1 MLNKN
6 KKGEKEAIELLEKI
20 GLSFDH
26 NYSDQFKES
35 MPDLLLLD
43 GNYIEVTHTKHKPN
57 NDCYYM
63 SPSNEKYFKDNRE
76 LFKGIEVHPYDKK
89 KLSHLRKMIKE
100 SKINELIKI
109 PNDFLETKDIFII
122 SKHREKILNTIN
134 NLSDDDKNKYSDEL
148 FDFDMLLSR
157 YCAFIFDGGQH
168 EIYNEDTIIKA
179 INIKKSKKEKY
190 GVGDKN
196 VDCFIW
202 VFSYEY
208 RIIENYFKSR
218 NYNSAYNKL
227 INDLSSQE
235 FENIYIGK
243 YDFDK
248 QDYDMNEL
256 FHFNRKEY
264 GLRHI
269 VIE

>member
-1 MLNKN
+1 
-6 KKGEKEAIELLEKI
+6 
-20 GLSFDH
+20 
-26 NYSDQFKES
+26 
-35 MPDLLLLD
+35 
-43 GNYIEVTHTKHKPN
+43 
-57 NDCYYM
+57 
-63 SPSNEKYFKDNRE
+63 
-76 LFKGIEVHPYDKK
+76 
-89 KLSHLRKMIKE
+89 MIRE
-100 SKINELIKI
+100 SKISKLVKI
-109 PNDFLETKDIFII
+109 PNDFLVSKDIFII
-122 SKHREKILNTIN
+122 NKHHENILKAIN
-134 NLSDDDKNKYSDEL
+134 NLSYDVKNKYIDEL
-148 FDFDMLLSR
+148 YDFDMLLSR
-157 YCAFIFDGGQH
+157 YCAFIFDGGHH
-168 EIYNEDTIIKA
+168 EIYDENTIIKA
-179 INIKKSKKEKY
+179 INRKKLKKIKY
-190 GVGDKN
+190 DIGDKN

-243 YDFDK
+243 YDFDE